1 MGPLL
6 MGRSR
11 MGWAVGALAPWCL
24 GVGLVVSFT
33 ASAGIDF
40 SSGGV
45 ISGMPERPVAS
56 PGEFM
61 PESGYKPA
69 FAMPESSPVAMLIHP
84 AALTLG
90 PRGESRTLPDEIEPR
105 DDLKAQQRQFPTPD
119 RSKKG
124 DPFVGLRPTFDA
136 RLRNGGGLHRTAAQ
150 GMLLLNRD
158 FLAFEGFQKDEPDD
172 EETSSEQSA
181 TPQGEG
187 KDGWG
192 QGSTSPGTGATPL
205 VTPTQRLVSG
215 ERQRHFDG
223 STPRVARAVALSSA
237 TPVQAGES
245 VLVVSAPQVLPGA
258 VAAPATT
265 VAGRTSRPDYAALIE
280 DAKAPAQRKCLA
292 EAIYFEARS
301 ESEEGQAAVAQVVLN
316 RALSGLYPASVCGVV
331 YQNRHRFKACQ
342 FSFACEGKSL
352 RITDGSS
359 WETAVRIASEVLDG
373 RTYLS
378 NVGGATHYHATY
390 VRPGWSRRL
399 ERASKIGTHI
409 FYKLKPGQT

>member
-1 MGPLL
+1 

-11 MGWAVGALAPWCL
+11 FGWALGALAPWCL

-33 ASAGIDF
+33 ASAGIDV
-40 SSGGV
+40 SSGGT
-45 ISGMPERPVAS
+45 ISGLPAIPVQGAGEFMRESGYRPALNLSSDRSPVAALIQPAALS
-56 PGEFM
+56 LGPPGEF
-61 PESGYKPA
+61 
-69 FAMPESSPVAMLIHP
+69 
-84 AALTLG
+84 
-90 PRGESRTLPDEIEPR
+90 RTVPDEVEPR
-105 DDLKAQQRQFPTPD
+105 EDLKAQQRQFPTPD

-124 DPFVGLRPTFDA
+124 DPFVGLRPTFDT
-136 RLRNGGGLHRTAAQ
+136 RLREGGGIHRVAAK

-158 FLAFEGFQKDEPDD
+158 FLAFEGFQKDD
-172 EETSSEQSA
+172 ETEAESVSEQPA
-181 TPQGEG
+181 TPA
-187 KDGWG
+187 
-192 QGSTSPGTGATPL
+192 SPREASASPVSGTGSAL
-205 VTPTQRLVSG
+205 SGSSTQRLVSG
-215 ERQRHFDG
+215 GRQRHFDG
-223 STPRVARAVALSSA
+223 ATPRVARAVALGSN
-237 TPVQAGES
+237 TPVSAGDS
-245 VLVVSAPQVLPGA
+245 VVVVSAPQVMPGA

-265 VAGRTSRPDYAALIE
+265 VANRTKPQPDYAAMVE
-280 DAKAPAQRKCLA
+280 DAKSPAQRKCLA

-301 ESEEGQAAVAQVVLN
+301 ESQEGQAAVAQVVLN

-331 YQNRHRFKACQ
+331 YQNRHRYKACQ

-359 WETAVRIASEVLDG
+359 WDNAVRIANEVLEG

>member
-1 MGPLL
+1 M
-6 MGRSR
+6 
-11 MGWAVGALAPWCL
+11 APWCL

-33 ASAGIDF
+33 ASAGIDV
-40 SSGGV
+40 SSGGT
-45 ISGMPERPVAS
+45 ISGLPDIPKQAPGAFMQESGFKPTLVLSPERS
-56 PGEFM
+56 P
-61 PESGYKPA
+61 A
-69 FAMPESSPVAMLIHP
+69 AMLIQP

-90 PRGESRTLPDEIEPR
+90 PRGEFRSVPDEIEPR

-136 RLRNGGGLHRTAAQ
+136 RLREGGGLHRTAAQ

-158 FLAFEGFQKDEPDD
+158 FLAFEGFQKDDD
-172 EETSSEQSA
+172 NDAESISEQPA
-181 TPQGEG
+181 TPGG
-187 KDGWG
+187 ARDASASPVSGA
-192 QGSTSPGTGATPL
+192 GSSTGSS
-205 VTPTQRLVSG
+205 TQRLVSG
-215 ERQRHFDG
+215 GRQRHFDG
-223 STPRVARAVALSSA
+223 ATPRVPRAVALSSN
-237 TPVQAGES
+237 TPVPAGDS
-245 VLVVSAPQVLPGA
+245 VVVVSAPQILPGA

-265 VAGRTSRPDYAALIE
+265 VANRAKSQPDYAAMVE
-280 DAKAPAQRKCLA
+280 DAKSPAQRKCLA

-352 RITDGSS
+352 RIADGSS
-359 WETAVRIASEVLDG
+359 WETAVRIANEVLEG